1 VLKAPEFQEYRE
13 AKVWRDRREQK
24 DRKRE
29 QPDLGFWSNLGLF
42 LAEITEALVWIAV
55 AVGIVGLALVLR
67 RWVPVW
73 LEREA
78 KAYRPPDALFGL
90 SLAPESLPDD
100 VAGAADALVRAGRL
114 REALGSL
121 SRRAVGAGASRS
133 RAARRRATPRATA
146 CARREDPAGERRRLL
161 RAPRAYLDGRGVRG
175 TVAGRRWRRSAVPR
189 VGAALR
195 RARRSECGHM
205 SRTIVVWIVF
215 LGATALG
222 GVWFFSNYERVSEKQ
237 WVGYSGEARH
247 NQYLAAER
255 LLARMGSGA
264 AREDDPELKALP
276 VNGTLIL
283 PDRRD
288 ALTPD
293 ARLALLLWVENGGH
307 LIVEDENSRVPD
319 PILDAFGV
327 TRKPV
332 KSPGKVTPLEVRL
345 PHAPAPMK
353 VEMHSIQSVEAPQAK
368 VRVEGKHATHLAH
381 FDRGRGQVTVV
392 NDLDFLRNRSIG
404 RLDHAEFLWQ
414 IVRFQPDTTALFVF
428 DNPQKLSLLR
438 WLADNAW
445 PLAAAAA
452 LLLAVWLWRVSSR
465 FGPVA
470 PDPEPAR
477 RRLLDHL
484 RASGRFQWSRGGGA
498 RSSRPRARPRSGAS
512 GARIRTSRA

>member
-1 VLKAPEFQEYRE
+1 
-13 AKVWRDRREQK
+13 
-24 DRKRE
+24 
-29 QPDLGFWSNLGLF
+29 
-42 LAEITEALVWIAV
+42 
-55 AVGIVGLALVLR
+55 
-67 RWVPVW
+67 
-73 LEREA
+73 
-78 KAYRPPDALFGL
+78 
-90 SLAPESLPDD
+90 
-100 VAGAADALVRAGRL
+100 
-114 REALGSL
+114 
-121 SRRAVGAGASRS
+121 
-133 RAARRRATPRATA
+133 
-146 CARREDPAGERRRLL
+146 
-161 RAPRAYLDGRGVRG
+161 
-175 TVAGRRWRRSAVPR
+175 
-189 VGAALR
+189 
-195 RARRSECGHM
+195 M
-205 SRTIVVWIVF
+205 SRTIVTWAVL
-215 LGATALG
+215 LGAAALG
-222 GVWFFSNYERVSEKQ
+222 GVWFFSNYERVTEKQ

-255 LLARMGSGA
+255 LLARMGVA
-264 AREDDPELKALP
+264 ARHVKTIPELKELP

-332 KSPGKVTPLEVRL
+332 KSPGKAPPLEATL
-345 PHAPAPMK
+345 PHAPAPMR

-381 FDRGRGQVTVV
+381 FDRGRGRVTVL

-414 IVRFQPDTTALFVF
+414 IVRFQPDTPALFVF
-428 DNPQKLSLLR
+428 DNPQKLSLLG

-452 LLLAVWLWRVSSR
+452 LLLAVWLWRVASR

-484 RASGRFQWSRGGGA
+484 RASGRFQWSRGGGSALVEAA
-498 RSSRPRARPRSGAS
+498 REAALRRVGRAYPDFAGLTRAEQQTRLVEVFGIRAEDAQKVLAPAAPRTPGELMVAIGVYQRIQERLSG
-512 GARIRTSRA
+512 RTK